1 MNLTFICFDI
11 NTDGAE
17 EGKQNKETE
26 RMCKRERERETQR
39 YLSRPGAESERAKDL
54 INHTSVA

>member
-26 RMCKRERERETQR
+26 RMCERETQR
-39 YLSRPGAESERAKDL
+39 FLSRRGAESERAKDL